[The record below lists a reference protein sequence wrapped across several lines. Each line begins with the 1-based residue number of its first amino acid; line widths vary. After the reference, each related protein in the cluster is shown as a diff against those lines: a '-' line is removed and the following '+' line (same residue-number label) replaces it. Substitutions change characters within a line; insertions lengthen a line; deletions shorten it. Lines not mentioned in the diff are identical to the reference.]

1 MSLEKKHIPLR
12 MCAGCRQMSQKPELI
27 RIVLKDGKLLIDDE
41 KKILSRG
48 IYLCKNNEC
57 IEKTKKRKV
66 FSNLLKN
73 KVPDEFYEELET
85 YVRN

>member
-1 MSLEKKHIPLR
+1 MSE
-12 MCAGCRQMSQKPELI
+12 KPELI

-57 IEKTKKRKV
+57 IEKTKKRKA

-73 KVPDEFYEELET
+73 KVPDEFYEELEK

>member
-1 MSLEKKHIPLR
+1 MSLNEKHIPLR
-12 MCAGCRQMSQKPELI
+12 MCAGCRQMSGKSELI
-27 RIVLKDGKLLIDDE
+27 RIVLKDGNLFIDDE

-57 IEKTKKRKV
+57 IQMSKKRKV

-73 KVPDEFYEELET
+73 KVPDEFYEELENR
-85 YVRN
+85 VRN

>member
-12 MCAGCRQMSQKPELI
+12 MCAGCRKMSEKSELI
-27 RIVLKDGKLLIDDE
+27 RIVLKDSELLIDDE
-41 KKILSRG
+41 QKILSRG
-48 IYLCKNNEC
+48 IYLCMNDEC

-73 KVPDEFYEELET
+73 KVPDEFYEELEKR
-85 YVRN
+85 VRN